1 MKLLNKFYDVENP
14 RDFWTQIGR
23 IGIFN
28 ERKTSIPFEVLMDD
42 NKVSINSDTIMRK
55 WKTDN
60 EFLQNNVN
68 NNAIDN
74 QQLQYVKNSITDPDN
89 VVFP

>member
-1 MKLLNKFYDVENP
+1 
-14 RDFWTQIGR
+14 
-23 IGIFN
+23 
-28 ERKTSIPFEVLMDD
+28 
-42 NKVSINSDTIMRK
+42 MRK

-60 EFLQNNVN
+60 EFLQNNDN